1 MVEVVFFREA
11 DGRVP
16 LLEWLDELLDEAVPR
31 CIAKLQ
37 LLSWFGHQIRRP
49 HADLLRDGVH
59 ELRAKFRGLN
69 LRLLYFFDG
78 QRAVVVSHGI
88 TKQQARVPTAEIELA
103 PQRMLAFREHPKRHT
118 YREDRS

>member
-16 LLEWLDELLDEAVPR
+16 LLEWFDELPAEAVPR

-37 LLSWFGHQIRRP
+37 LLAWFGHQLRRP
-49 HADLLRDGVH
+49 HTDLLRDGIH
-59 ELRAKFRGLN
+59 ELRVKSRGLN

-88 TKQQARVPTAEIELA
+88 TKQQAQVPTTEIELA
-103 PQRMLAFREHPKRHT
+103 RHRMLAFRDDPRRHT
-118 YREDRS
+118 YREGRS